1 MAKEKIGLDRT
12 KVKTLEKLKEAGF
25 DTANKIKL
33 LDGREI
39 LKHSL
44 TTEMENIF
52 NLQDAIKANHT
63 ELAWLMD
70 GADPKPA
77 VKKEAMKYANDA
89 GNEIREGREGGLA

>member
-1 MAKEKIGLDRT
+1 MAQDKTGLYRS
-12 KVKTLEKLKEAGF
+12 KVKTLEKLKDAGF

-39 LKHSL
+39 LKHNLIS
-44 TTEMENIF
+44 EMEHIF

-70 GADPKPA
+70 GTDPKPV
-77 VKKEAMKYANDA
+77 VKKEAVKHANDA
-89 GNEIREGREGGLA
+89 GNEIREGREAGLA